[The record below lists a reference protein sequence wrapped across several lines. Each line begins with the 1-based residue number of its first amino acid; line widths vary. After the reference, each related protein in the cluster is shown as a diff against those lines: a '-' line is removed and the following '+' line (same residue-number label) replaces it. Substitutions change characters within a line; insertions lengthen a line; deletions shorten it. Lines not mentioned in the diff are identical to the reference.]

1 MQSTNKNRTFAIGIL
16 IILIGLAFLLHQMR
30 LLPPNFDD
38 VLISWQMLLI
48 VIGLY
53 NIFTAQSRIFGYIL
67 ISVGVFFL
75 LPDLFDL
82 PYNFRRNFWPL
93 ILIAVGLFIIF
104 RHGFNRKDSYSIPE
118 SSSDSQF
125 IDELNIFSGSEK
137 RISIKNFRG
146 GRITSIFGGSEID
159 LRDAELSHETNVI
172 EVFYLF
178 GGSSITV
185 PPDWNVI
192 NKVTAILGG
201 FNDKR
206 TVHADNHNLHEKTI
220 IIQGFVMFGGGEIK
234 S

>member
-1 MQSTNKNRTFAIGIL
+1 MQPTNKNRTFGIGLL
-16 IILIGLAFLLHQMR
+16 IIFIGLAFLLHQMR
-30 LLPPNFDD
+30 LLPPNVDD
-38 VLISWQMLLI
+38 ILISWQMLLI
-48 VIGLY
+48 VIGVF
-53 NIFTAQSRIFGYIL
+53 NIFTNQSRIFGYIL
-67 ISVGVFFL
+67 ISVGLFFL

-104 RHGFNRKDSYSIPE
+104 RHGLNRKDSQKIPE
-118 SSSDSQF
+118 MNSDSQF
-125 IDELNIFSGSEK
+125 IDEVNIFSGSEK
-137 RISIKNFRG
+137 RIAIKNFRG

-159 LRDAELSHETNVI
+159 LREAELSDETNVI

-201 FNDKR
+201 FSDKR
-206 TVHADNHNLHEKTI
+206 SNHSESGNLPAKTI